1 MTYTSSSGRGSTG
14 RRSFGQGSSGASTR
28 QGGSSSRY
36 QSDSS
41 SRGDSSS
48 SRPARS
54 GGFSSASRS
63 SEGSSRFSGG
73 SRSSGGSR
81 FGGGSSRSSSYSSR
95 SSGGGSRFGGNSSG
109 GGRRRKQA
117 PERIDVSL
125 FVNKAEKIVH
135 EIYTPKHKFSDFP
148 IDERVL
154 TNIMAKGYENPS
166 PIQDQAIAYALKG
179 TDVIG
184 LANTG
189 TGKTAAFL
197 IPLLHRLLQDPKKQA
212 LVIAPTRELAMQI
225 EKECFEFAKNLNLPS
240 VVCVG
245 GAGMYP
251 QLKKLERNPR
261 IIIGTPG
268 RLLDFVKRGK
278 IKLANIGTIVL
289 DEADRMLDMGFINDI
304 TYILSQMPKERH
316 CMLFSATFPPQIET
330 LAYDFLQNPV
340 KIAVA
345 SRNTSKNV
353 DQDIVRVPNKSE
365 KFPMLVSLLQKKGFE
380 KVLIFVETKRFAD
393 EIESR
398 LQNENFSA
406 AAMHGDKRH
415 NERVRTL
422 EAFERGRIKILI
434 ATDVAARGLDVK
446 DITHVINYDTPSTYD
461 TYVHRIGR
469 TGRGDKKGVALTFV

>member
-14 RRSFGQGSSGASTR
+14 RRPSGQGSFGASSSRSGDGSRSR
-28 QGGSSSRY
+28 QGGTSSRY
-36 QSDSS
+36 QSSDSS

-48 SRPARS
+48 SRPTRS
-54 GGFSSASRS
+54 G
-63 SEGSSRFSGG
+63 GSSRFSGG
-73 SRSSGGSR
+73 ARSGGGSPRSGGGSR
-81 FGGGSSRSSSYSSR
+81 FGGGSSRSG
-95 SSGGGSRFGGNSSG
+95 GGGSRFGSGSSG

-125 FVNKAEKIVH
+125 FVNKAEKVTH

-154 TNIMAKGYENPS
+154 VNIEAKGFENPS

-251 QLKKLERNPR
+251 QLQKLQRNPR

-304 TYILSQMPKERH
+304 TYILSEMPKERH

-353 DQDIVRVPNKSE
+353 DQDIIRVPNKSE
-365 KFPMLVSLLQKKGFE
+365 KFPMLISLLQKKGFD

-398 LQNENFSA
+398 LKSENFSA

-422 EAFERGRIKILI
+422 ESFERGRIKILI

>member
-1 MTYTSSSGRGSTG
+1 
-14 RRSFGQGSSGASTR
+14 
-28 QGGSSSRY
+28 
-36 QSDSS
+36 
-41 SRGDSSS
+41 
-48 SRPARS
+48 
-54 GGFSSASRS
+54 
-63 SEGSSRFSGG
+63 
-73 SRSSGGSR
+73 
-81 FGGGSSRSSSYSSR
+81 
-95 SSGGGSRFGGNSSG
+95 
-109 GGRRRKQA
+109 
-117 PERIDVSL
+117 L

-154 TNIMAKGYENPS
+154 VNIMAKGYENPS

-212 LVIAPTRELAMQI
+212 LIIAPTRELAMQI

-353 DQDIVRVPNKSE
+353 DQDIVRVANKSE
-365 KFPMLVSLLQKKGFE
+365 KFPMLVDLLQKKGFD

-422 EAFERGRIKILI
+422 ESFERGRIKILI

>member
-14 RRSFGQGSSGASTR
+14 RRPSGQGSFSASR
-28 QGGSSSRY
+28 SRY
-36 QSDSS
+36 QSSDSS
-41 SRGDSSS
+41 SESRSS
-48 SRPARS
+48 SRPERS

-63 SEGSSRFSGG
+63 GGSRFSGG
-73 SRSSGGSR
+73 A
-81 FGGGSSRSSSYSSR
+81 SRSSS
-95 SSGGGSRFGGNSSG
+95 SRFGGNSSS

-125 FVNKAEKIVH
+125 FVNKAEKVVH

-148 IDERVL
+148 IDARVL
-154 TNIMAKGYENPS
+154 ENIDAKGFENPS

-179 TDVIG
+179 TDIIG

-225 EKECFEFAKNLNLPS
+225 EKECFEFARNLNLPS

-251 QLKKLERNPR
+251 QLQKLQRNPR

-278 IKLANIGTIVL
+278 IRLANIGTIVL

-330 LAYDFLQNPV
+330 LAYDFLNNPV

-353 DQDIVRVPNKSE
+353 DQDIIRVPSKSE
-365 KFPMLVSLLQKKGFE
+365 KFPMLVSLLQKKGFD

-398 LQNENFSA
+398 LKSENFSA
-406 AAMHGDKRH
+406 SAMHGDKRH

-422 EAFERGRIKILI
+422 ESFERGKIQILI
-434 ATDVAARGLDVK
+434 ATDVAARGLDIN